1 MARELTLLVHSA
13 TAAQVCTRCPRRV
26 RPTKPRFGEARRR
39 RQGVGCLWWNAL
51 VRLSMVACKLDP
63 WSLPKSPPILSLL
76 ARLISCVLARC
87 HALSSAGSLVPRCAR
102 AVRTSTPLPSP
113 AFIPYLP
120 PSLCRVLC
128 ARQEEI
134 QAKCTPV
141 YHAEGQVA
149 RLRREAVCK
158 SLGQCVTSPCVCVEC
173 LFLRTPGSSRPPQ
186 PLSPLPSQTP
196 SPRTQGKVLR
206 HLLRCAGIPAH
217 VGSASHTAI

>member
-1 MARELTLLVHSA
+1 LPTEGIGAGRRRRGHGARAHPARTLGYCCTGLHPMSPSRA
-13 TAAQVCTRCPRRV
+13 PNQAAFWRS
-26 RPTKPRFGEARRR
+26 EAAAARRR
-39 RQGVGCLWWNAL
+39 LGCLWWNAL

-173 LFLRTPGSSRPPQ
+173 LF
-186 PLSPLPSQTP
+186 
-196 SPRTQGKVLR
+196 
-206 HLLRCAGIPAH
+206 
-217 VGSASHTAI
+217 